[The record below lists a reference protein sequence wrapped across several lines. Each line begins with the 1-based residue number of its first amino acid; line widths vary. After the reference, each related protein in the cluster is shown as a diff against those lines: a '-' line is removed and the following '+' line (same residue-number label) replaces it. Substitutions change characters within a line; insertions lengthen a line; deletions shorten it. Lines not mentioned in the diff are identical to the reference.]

1 MSVSIL
7 LARLEHDNPN
17 MARAISKKRKIY
29 GLLMN
34 LPRNTMR
41 EIQFRAVLAN
51 YIEGTGKCY
60 DRDIERFTN
69 KIKIK
74 LK

>member
-1 MSVSIL
+1 MSVSML

-29 GLLMN
+29 DLLMN
-34 LPRNTMR
+34 LPRNTMH

-60 DRDIERFTN
+60 DRDIKRFTSL
-69 KIKIK
+69 KIK

>member
-1 MSVSIL
+1 MSVSML

-29 GLLMN
+29 DLLMN
-34 LPRNTMR
+34 LPRNTIH

-51 YIEGTGKCY
+51 YIEGKGKCY
-60 DRDIERFTN
+60 DRDIERFTSL
-69 KIKIK
+69 KIN
-74 LK
+74 

>member
-1 MSVSIL
+1 MSVSML

-29 GLLMN
+29 DLLMN
-34 LPRNTMR
+34 LPRNTIHD
-41 EIQFRAVLAN
+41 IQFRAVLAN

-60 DRDIERFTN
+60 DRDIGRFTSL
-69 KIKIK
+69 KIK

>member
-1 MSVSIL
+1 MSVSML

-29 GLLMN
+29 DLLMN
-34 LPRNTMR
+34 LPRNTIHD
-41 EIQFRAVLAN
+41 IQFRAVLAN

-60 DRDIERFTN
+60 DRDTQKFSSLN
-69 KIKIK
+69 KKQ
-74 LK
+74 

>member
-1 MSVSIL
+1 MSVSML
-7 LARLEHDNPN
+7 LARLEYDNPN

-29 GLLMN
+29 DLLMN
-34 LPRNTMR
+34 LPRNTIHD
-41 EIQFRAVLAN
+41 IQFRAVLAN

-60 DRDIERFTN
+60 DRDIERFTSL
-69 KIKIK
+69 KIK

>member
-1 MSVSIL
+1 MSVSML

-17 MARAISKKRKIY
+17 MARAISKKRKRY
-29 GLLMN
+29 DLLMN
-34 LPRNTMR
+34 LPRNTIHD
-41 EIQFRAVLAN
+41 IQFRAVLAN

-60 DRDIERFTN
+60 DRDIERFTSL
-69 KIKIK
+69 KIK

>member
-17 MARAISKKRKIY
+17 MARAINKKRKIY
-29 GLLMN
+29 DLLMN
-34 LPRNTMR
+34 LPRNTMH

-60 DRDIERFTN
+60 NRDIERVTSL
-69 KIKIK
+69 KIK

>member
-1 MSVSIL
+1 MSVSML
-7 LARLEHDNPN
+7 LARLAHDNPN

-29 GLLMN
+29 DILMN
-34 LPRNTMR
+34 LARTA
-41 EIQFRAVLAN
+41 IHDIKFRAVLAN

-60 DRDIERFTN
+60 DRDIERFTSL
-69 KIKIK
+69 KIK

>member
-1 MSVSIL
+1 MSVSML

-29 GLLMN
+29 DLLMN
-34 LPRNTMR
+34 LPRNTMH

-60 DRDIERFTN
+60 DRAIERFTSL
-69 KIKIK
+69 KIK
-74 LK
+74 LY

>member
-1 MSVSIL
+1 MSVSML
-7 LARLEHDNPN
+7 LARLKHDNPN

-29 GLLMN
+29 ELLMN
-34 LPRNTMR
+34 LPRNTIHD
-41 EIQFRAVLAN
+41 IQFRAVLAN

-60 DRDIERFTN
+60 DRDIERFTSL
-69 KIKIK
+69 KIK